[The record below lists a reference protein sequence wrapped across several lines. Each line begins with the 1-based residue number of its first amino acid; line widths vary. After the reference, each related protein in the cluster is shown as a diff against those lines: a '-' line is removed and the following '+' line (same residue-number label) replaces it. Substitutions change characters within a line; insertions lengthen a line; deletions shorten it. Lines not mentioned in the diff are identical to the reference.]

1 MNELPWFKFYGRDY
15 LTDPKISGLTV
26 EERQCWVV
34 LMCLASC
41 EGRDGHIRSLSED
54 DLMRRAGIE
63 PGGEGWRDTIGV
75 LEKFASEEYGMVTL
89 VTLQN
94 VTGRYSVTLKHFAER
109 QTQKSS
115 SAERVKRY
123 RERQK
128 LEMGGCNDVTLPSRK
143 IQIQIDQEQG
153 VGVALGGNDK
163 RGESE
168 GGEEENPFRV
178 ESKFEQLWGRYP
190 SRTGRKEA
198 ERHYRSSVRT
208 VEDEAAIEVALTNYL
223 GSGNVKR
230 GYVKNGSTWFNN
242 WRDWVEPTEFM
253 MRGRANGTGAV
264 ANSRPSD
271 FSDEKEAR
279 WG

>member
-1 MNELPWFKFYGRDY
+1 MKWFKHMSAANSDNKLVGIRAEFGMWGVGCYWTILELVATQMKGEEMV
-15 LTDPKISGLTV
+15 PEAVFKISDLTGMFG
-26 EERQCWVV
+26 CK
-34 LMCLASC
+34 
-41 EGRDGHIRSLSED
+41 RDKLRSFLD
-54 DLMRRAGIE
+54 RLRNDC
-63 PGGEGWRDTIGV
+63 
-75 LEKFASEEYGMVTL
+75 GMI
-89 VTLQN
+89 
-94 VTGRYSVTLKHFAER
+94 VTLKE
-109 QTQKSS
+109 TTVKL
-115 SAERVKRY
+115 RVP
-123 RERQK
+123 K
-128 LEMGGCNDVTLPSRK
+128 LLEIKDNYAKDLEVTPKFLPSKDRD
-143 IQIQIDQEQG
+143 IE
-153 VGVALGGNDK
+153 
-163 RGESE
+163 
-168 GGEEENPFRV
+168 GEEERDVVYTHTTTLEDKGEEETPFRV

-208 VEDEAAIEVALTNYL
+208 PEDEAAIEVALTNYL